1 MIDISTL
8 LKEPSDI
15 YSHTKSDIL
24 EYETL
29 AEHNERCIKYFYKI
43 VDVKNLDSVF
53 NNFEQRL
60 LKGCSSKCIN
70 LWKEIVLNT
79 VFFHDVGK
87 SNPGFQKE
95 KMKNEK
101 YKNIKVNNSNHSRAS
116 GIVFF
121 NHYYNEVFAVNNDE
135 AKVLFVFLCLSMYV
149 INKHHSSLEDLAKNL
164 QSINKDLKTPEKNMF
179 ANIIK
184 DLNNFD
190 EISDINELHYAFR
203 HELESNTEWISLD
216 MYIYT
221 RFLYSLLVASDFY
234 ATSEYMT
241 GAKIEHFGIIDDTKD
256 YRTCLDNSAVGK
268 CIGKYKDFKSGLCT
282 NPYGICKGDMLNQL
296 RTEIYLE
303 ADFNIDN
310 NINADIFFLPAPTGA
325 GKTNISINLAL
336 KLIENNPLLNKI
348 SYNFPFNNLVEQ
360 TKNSLY
366 ETFNENKKIK
376 ESISVINS
384 ITPIKEFSS
393 TNDNDEVDFNKSLL
407 SRQFLHYPVIVS
419 THVGLFDILFGINK
433 ENLFPLVHLCNSVII
448 LDEIQAYKNSIWK
461 EIIIFLKTY
470 AKLLNIKFIIMSAT
484 LPDLTKLCNT
494 NDGFISLIEDNSKY
508 FTNPLFK
515 DRVDIDYKM
524 LNIDKENLFKA
535 LILKVIEVSKL
546 LKKQADKFDNKILVE
561 FITKS
566 AAKDFYENLST
577 KVKDIHSNE
586 EIILFTGDDSSIERK
601 KIINHIKSSK
611 NIILISTQVIEAG
624 VDIDMDIGFKDI
636 SMLDSD
642 EQFVGRI
649 NRNCKKENCKVYFFN
664 YDDVTKI
671 YKNDI
676 RNSAD
681 YSLLSTKMR
690 ELFELKKFDI
700 YYDYIINELN
710 EAADSKNAKNIDF
723 FRKNTLTDLEFYNIK
738 KRMKLID
745 DQSKITIF
753 LNINVED
760 ENGNIFIGENVW
772 NKYLS
777 LLKNFDITYQEKQVE
792 LSKIREKVQYFTYE
806 INDKYKGKFSY
817 DIDKSIGNTFYINNG
832 DDYITN
838 GKFDRDKLINDLFS

>member
-1 MIDISTL
+1 
-8 LKEPSDI
+8 
-15 YSHTKSDIL
+15 
-24 EYETL
+24 
-29 AEHNERCIKYFYKI
+29 
-43 VDVKNLDSVF
+43 
-53 NNFEQRL
+53 
-60 LKGCSSKCIN
+60 
-70 LWKEIVLNT
+70 
-79 VFFHDVGK
+79 
-87 SNPGFQKE
+87 
-95 KMKNEK
+95 
-101 YKNIKVNNSNHSRAS
+101 
-116 GIVFF
+116 
-121 NHYYNEVFAVNNDE
+121 
-135 AKVLFVFLCLSMYV
+135 
-149 INKHHSSLEDLAKNL
+149 
-164 QSINKDLKTPEKNMF
+164 
-179 ANIIK
+179 
-184 DLNNFD
+184 
-190 EISDINELHYAFR
+190 
-203 HELESNTEWISLD
+203 
-216 MYIYT
+216 
-221 RFLYSLLVASDFY
+221 
-234 ATSEYMT
+234 
-241 GAKIEHFGIIDDTKD
+241 
-256 YRTCLDNSAVGK
+256 
-268 CIGKYKDFKSGLCT
+268 
-282 NPYGICKGDMLNQL
+282 MLNQL